1 MIHVGEVLGRNE
13 ITSLEKVDEG
23 MAAVSGEQTEVV
35 TSDRLQLVGLLTEL
49 REGLDELR
57 NKMEPLQ
64 KKVKE
69 GCYATK
75 DGISYLEAKHML
87 LLCYCQSIV
96 FYILLKAEGRSVRD
110 HPVIS
115 RFIEIR
121 LFLEKIRP
129 IDKKLRYQIDKLLKL
144 AKGTPLITEEN
155 GSGLAFES
163 KNGLRYKPNPDM
175 LVPKVDPHAVET
187 GGVYRPPLIAP
198 TAMAE
203 EKTRNRKLKSW
214 EEKVSLQR
222 ASRSAFIKELANE
235 LEGRPEEVK
244 EIIGTESK
252 EVLREKERLE
262 ARAWQE
268 EQLFTRVPLT
278 KSEKQK
284 LKHLKRSRNGLMGML
299 DDFDDDIADLVGME
313 DDQPATTLKKEK
325 IAQAVSEVGKRLK
338 KPKFH

>member
-244 EIIGTESK
+244 WS
-252 EVLREKERLE
+252 
-262 ARAWQE
+262 
-268 EQLFTRVPLT
+268 
-278 KSEKQK
+278 S
-284 LKHLKRSRNGLMGML
+284 
-299 DDFDDDIADLVGME
+299 LVC
-313 DDQPATTLKKEK
+313 K
-325 IAQAVSEVGKRLK
+325 IARSVS
-338 KPKFH
+338 